1 MNDLQSFNNAEF
13 GQVRTLVLSGTPWF
27 VGKDIATALGYEN
40 AAKAIR
46 DHVDN
51 DDKKMGV
58 QNVTPSITD
67 SLGRKQYPT
76 LINES
81 GLYSLVLSSKLPTA
95 KKFKHW
101 VTSDVLP
108 TIRKTGKYAVPKITP
123 NPHYRTR
130 MIKTA
135 VKDIGDTADTIAQVF
150 HVKKGIAMTAS
161 MQMVGEAYGI
171 DTEPLRKLVPPEAN
185 PAFLTPT
192 KIAAELKVLTNKGN
206 PNPQR
211 VNSLLKE
218 IGFQESVGGHWHATE
233 EGKKLSEAMPYTASS
248 GHSGYQLL
256 WSPKVIPMLRD
267 LLEKGDD

>member
-1 MNDLQSFNNAEF
+1 MDN
-13 GQVRTLVLSGTPWF
+13 LVTVYSHQL
-27 VGKDIATALGYEN
+27 V
-40 AAKAIR
+40 
-46 DHVDN
+46 
-51 DDKKMGV
+51 
-58 QNVTPSITD
+58 TD
-67 SLGRKQYPT
+67 SRQVAEHFGKEHRHVTRDIETLLGGMPNFGHTKQMFYKAT
-76 LINES
+76 YRNEQN
-81 GLYSLVLSSKLPTA
+81 GQEYKMYYMNRDGFSLLVMG
-95 KKFKHW
+95 F
-101 VTSDVLP
+101 
-108 TIRKTGKYAVPKITP
+108 TGKAALEWKLKFLEAFNTMEKALREHQAVPKIIP

-135 VKDIGDTADTIAQVF
+135 VKDIGDTAETIAQVF

-218 IGFQESVGGHWHATE
+218 IGFQESV
-233 EGKKLSEAMPYTASS
+233 
-248 GHSGYQLL
+248 HSGNGSRLL
-256 WSPKVIPMLRD
+256 IVRTHMEHLYAQPLFY
-267 LLEKGDD
+267 G

>member
-1 MNDLQSFNNAEF
+1 MNELKIFNSPEF
-13 GQVRTLVLSGTPWF
+13 GQVRTITLDGEPWF
-27 VGKDIATALGYEN
+27 VGKDVADALGYSN
-40 AAKAIR
+40 SR
-46 DHVDN
+46 DALARHVD
-51 DDKKMGV
+51 DEDKTSVVIPDTGSNYK
-58 QNVTPSITD
+58 S
-67 SLGRKQYPT
+67 KAT

-95 KKFKHW
+95 KQFKHW

-108 TIRKTGKYAVPKITP
+108 TIRKTGKYAIPKITP

-171 DTEPLRKLVPPEAN
+171 DTEPLKKLVPPEAN

-192 KIAAELKVLTNKGN
+192 KIAAELKILTNKGN

-218 IGFQESVGGHWHATE
+218 LGLQESVGGHWHATE

-267 LLEKGDD
+267 LLEKGGD

>member
-1 MNDLQSFNNAEF
+1 MNELKIFNSPEF
-13 GQVRTLVLSGTPWF
+13 GQVRTTTLDGEPWF
-27 VGKDIATALGYEN
+27 VGKDVATALGYSNPSN
-40 AAKAIR
+40 AVVT
-46 DHVDN
+46 HVD
-51 DDKKMGV
+51 DEDKTTYSFQVSGSNYK
-58 QNVTPSITD
+58 T
-67 SLGRKQYPT
+67 KAT

-95 KKFKHW
+95 KQFKHW

-171 DTEPLRKLVPPEAN
+171 DTEPLKKLVPPEAN

-211 VNSLLKE
+211 VNSLIKE
-218 IGFQESVGGHWHATE
+218 LGFQESVGGHWHATE

-267 LLEKGDD
+267 LLERGDN

>member
-1 MNDLQSFNNAEF
+1 MDNLVTVYSHQLVTDSRQVAEHF
-13 GQVRTLVLSGTPWF
+13 GKRH
-27 VGKDIATALGYEN
+27 
-40 AAKAIR
+40 
-46 DHVDN
+46 DHVMRD
-51 DDKKMGV
+51 
-58 QNVTPSITD
+58 
-67 SLGRKQYPT
+67 
-76 LINES
+76 IN
-81 GLYSLVLSSKLPTA
+81 SLVKGLPKNGDTQRMF
-95 KKFKHW
+95 FKASYTNEQNMQTYPMYYMNRDGFSLL
-101 VTSDVLP
+101 VMGF
-108 TIRKTGKYAVPKITP
+108 TGKAALEWKLKFLEAFNTMEKALREQQAVPKITP

-171 DTEPLRKLVPPEAN
+171 DTEPLKKLVPPEAN

-192 KIAAELKVLTNKGN
+192 KIAAELKILTNKGN

-211 VNSLLKE
+211 VNSLLKALDL
-218 IGFQESVGGHWHATE
+218 QESVGGHWHATE

>member
-1 MNDLQSFNNAEF
+1 MKDLQIFRNPEF
-13 GQVRTLVLSGTPWF
+13 GQVRTVTLNDDPWF
-27 VGKDIATALGYEN
+27 VGKDIATALGYAKPEN
-40 AAKAIR
+40 AIANHVDSDDKTSTLIQGSGSNYKSKAI
-46 DHVDN
+46 
-51 DDKKMGV
+51 
-58 QNVTPSITD
+58 I
-67 SLGRKQYPT
+67 
-76 LINES
+76 INES
-81 GLYSLVLSSKLPTA
+81 GLYSLILSSKLPAA

-101 VTSDVLP
+101 VTSEVLP
-108 TIRKTGKYAVPKITP
+108 ALRKTGKYEIPKITP

-171 DTEPLRKLVPPEAN
+171 DTEPLKKLVPPEAN

-192 KIAAELKVLTNKGN
+192 KIAAELNVLTNKGN

-218 IGFQESVGGHWHATE
+218 LGLQESVGGHWHATE

-267 LLEKGDD
+267 LLERGDN

>member
-1 MNDLQSFNNAEF
+1 MKDLQIFRNPEF
-13 GQVRTLVLSGTPWF
+13 GQVRTVTLNDDPWF
-27 VGKDIATALGYEN
+27 VGKDIATALGYAKPEN
-40 AAKAIR
+40 AIANHVDSDDKTSTLIQGSGSNYKSKAI
-46 DHVDN
+46 
-51 DDKKMGV
+51 
-58 QNVTPSITD
+58 I
-67 SLGRKQYPT
+67 
-76 LINES
+76 INES
-81 GLYSLVLSSKLPTA
+81 GLYSLILSSKLPAA

-101 VTSDVLP
+101 VTSEVLP
-108 TIRKTGKYAVPKITP
+108 ALRKTGKYEIPKITP

-171 DTEPLRKLVPPEAN
+171 DTEPLKKLVPPEAN

-192 KIAAELKVLTNKGN
+192 KIAAELNVLTNKGN

-211 VNSLLKE
+211 VNSLLKAL
-218 IGFQESVGGHWHATE
+218 GLQESVGGHWHATE
-233 EGKKLSEAMPYTASS
+233 EGKKLSEAMPYTASN

>member
-1 MNDLQSFNNAEF
+1 MNELKIFNSPEF
-13 GQVRTLVLSGTPWF
+13 GQVRTITLDGEPWF
-27 VGKDIATALGYEN
+27 VGKDVADALGYSN
-40 AAKAIR
+40 SR
-46 DHVDN
+46 DALARHVD
-51 DDKKMGV
+51 DEDKTSVVIPDTGSNYK
-58 QNVTPSITD
+58 S
-67 SLGRKQYPT
+67 KAT

-95 KKFKHW
+95 KQFKHW

-171 DTEPLRKLVPPEAN
+171 DTEPLKKLVPPEAN

-192 KIAAELKVLTNKGN
+192 KIAAELNVLTNKGN

-218 IGFQESVGGHWHATE
+218 LGLQESVGGHWHTTE

>member
-1 MNDLQSFNNAEF
+1 MNELKIFNSPEF
-13 GQVRTLVLSGTPWF
+13 GQVRTTTLDGEPWF
-27 VGKDIATALGYEN
+27 VGKDVATALGYSNPSN
-40 AAKAIR
+40 AVAT
-46 DHVDN
+46 HVD
-51 DDKKMGV
+51 DEDKTTYSFQVSGSNYK
-58 QNVTPSITD
+58 TKATI
-67 SLGRKQYPT
+67 
-76 LINES
+76 INES

-171 DTEPLRKLVPPEAN
+171 DTEPLKKLVPPEAN

-267 LLEKGDD
+267 LLAKGGD

>member
-1 MNDLQSFNNAEF
+1 MKDLQIFRNPEF
-13 GQVRTLVLSGTPWF
+13 GQVRTVTLNDDPWF
-27 VGKDIATALGYEN
+27 VGKDIATALGYAKPEN
-40 AAKAIR
+40 AIANHVDSDDKTSTLIQGSGSNYKSKAI
-46 DHVDN
+46 
-51 DDKKMGV
+51 
-58 QNVTPSITD
+58 I
-67 SLGRKQYPT
+67 
-76 LINES
+76 INES
-81 GLYSLVLSSKLPTA
+81 GLYSLILSSKLPAA

-101 VTSDVLP
+101 VTSEVLP
-108 TIRKTGKYAVPKITP
+108 ALRKTGKYEIPKITP

-171 DTEPLRKLVPPEAN
+171 DTEPLKKLVPPEAN

-211 VNSLLKE
+211 VNSLLKAL
-218 IGFQESVGGHWHATE
+218 GLQESVGGHWHATE

>member
-1 MNDLQSFNNAEF
+1 MDNLVTVYSHQLVTDSRQVAEHFGKRHDHVMRDINSLVKGLPKNGDTQRMFFKASYTNEQNMQTYPMYYMNRDGFSL
-13 GQVRTLVLSGTPWF
+13 LVMGFT
-27 VGKDIATALGYEN
+27 G
-40 AAKAIR
+40 AKA
-46 DHVDN
+46 
-51 DDKKMGV
+51 
-58 QNVTPSITD
+58 
-67 SLGRKQYPT
+67 L
-76 LINES
+76 EW
-81 GLYSLVLSSKLPTA
+81 KLRYIEAFNTMEKA
-95 KKFKHW
+95 
-101 VTSDVLP
+101 L
-108 TIRKTGKYAVPKITP
+108 REQQAVPKITP

-171 DTEPLRKLVPPEAN
+171 DTEPLKKLVPPEAN
-185 PAFLTPT
+185 PSFLTPT
-192 KIAAELKVLTNKGN
+192 KIAAEIGILTNKGN

-267 LLEKGDD
+267 LLAKGGD

>member
-1 MNDLQSFNNAEF
+1 MKDLQIFRNPEF
-13 GQVRTLVLSGTPWF
+13 GQVRTVTLNDDPWF
-27 VGKDIATALGYEN
+27 VGKDIATALGYAKPEN
-40 AAKAIR
+40 AIANHVDSDDKTSTLIQGSGSNYKSKAI
-46 DHVDN
+46 
-51 DDKKMGV
+51 
-58 QNVTPSITD
+58 I
-67 SLGRKQYPT
+67 
-76 LINES
+76 INES
-81 GLYSLVLSSKLPTA
+81 GLYSLILSSKLPAA

-101 VTSDVLP
+101 VTSEVLP
-108 TIRKTGKYAVPKITP
+108 ALRKTGKYEIPKITP

-171 DTEPLRKLVPPEAN
+171 DTEPLKKLVPPEAN

-192 KIAAELKVLTNKGN
+192 KIAAELNVLTNKGN

-218 IGFQESVGGHWHATE
+218 IGLQESVGGHWHATE

-256 WSPKVIPMLRD
+256 WSPKVIPRLRD
-267 LLEKGDD
+267 LLERGDN

>member
-1 MNDLQSFNNAEF
+1 MKDLQIFRNPEF
-13 GQVRTLVLSGTPWF
+13 GQVRTVTLNDDPWF
-27 VGKDIATALGYEN
+27 VGKDIATALGYAKPEN
-40 AAKAIR
+40 AIANHVDSDDKTSTLIQGSGSNYKSKAI
-46 DHVDN
+46 
-51 DDKKMGV
+51 
-58 QNVTPSITD
+58 I
-67 SLGRKQYPT
+67 
-76 LINES
+76 INES
-81 GLYSLVLSSKLPTA
+81 GLYSLILSSKLPAA

-101 VTSDVLP
+101 VTSEVLP
-108 TIRKTGKYAVPKITP
+108 ALRKTGKYEIPKITP

-171 DTEPLRKLVPPEAN
+171 DTEPLKKLVPPEAN
-185 PAFLTPT
+185 PSFLTPT
-192 KIAAELKVLTNKGN
+192 KIAAEIGVLTNKGN

-218 IGFQESVGGHWHATE
+218 IGLQESVGGHWHATE

-267 LLEKGDD
+267 LLAKGDD

>member
-1 MNDLQSFNNAEF
+1 MKDLQIFRNPEF
-13 GQVRTLVLSGTPWF
+13 GQVRTVTLNDDPWF
-27 VGKDIATALGYEN
+27 VGKDIATALGYAKPEN
-40 AAKAIR
+40 AIANHVDSDDKTSTLIQGSGSNYKSKAI
-46 DHVDN
+46 
-51 DDKKMGV
+51 
-58 QNVTPSITD
+58 I
-67 SLGRKQYPT
+67 
-76 LINES
+76 INES
-81 GLYSLVLSSKLPTA
+81 GLYSLILSSKLPAA

-101 VTSDVLP
+101 VTSEVLP
-108 TIRKTGKYAVPKITP
+108 ALRKTGKYEIPKITP

-171 DTEPLRKLVPPEAN
+171 DTEPLKKLVPPEAN

-211 VNSLLKE
+211 VNSLLKAL
-218 IGFQESVGGHWHATE
+218 GLQESVGGHWHATE

-267 LLEKGDD
+267 LLEKGGD

>member
-1 MNDLQSFNNAEF
+1 MNELQIFKKQEF
-13 GQVRTLVLSGTPWF
+13 GQIRTIVIDGEPWF
-27 VGKDIATALGYEN
+27 VGKDVATSLGYAKPEN
-40 AAKAIR
+40 AIANHVDDDDKTSTLIQGSGSNYKSKAI
-46 DHVDN
+46 
-51 DDKKMGV
+51 
-58 QNVTPSITD
+58 I
-67 SLGRKQYPT
+67 
-76 LINES
+76 INES
-81 GLYSLVLSSKLPTA
+81 GLYSLILSSKLPTA
-95 KKFKHW
+95 KQFKHW
-101 VTSDVLP
+101 VTADILP
-108 TIRKTGKYAVPKITP
+108 TLRKTGKYELPKVTP

-171 DTEPLRKLVPPEAN
+171 DTEPLKKLVPPEAN
-185 PAFLTPT
+185 PSFLTPT

-267 LLEKGDD
+267 LLEKGGD

>member
-1 MNDLQSFNNAEF
+1 MKDLQIFRNPEF
-13 GQVRTLVLSGTPWF
+13 GQVRTVTLNDDPWF
-27 VGKDIATALGYEN
+27 VGKDIATALGYAKPEN
-40 AAKAIR
+40 AIANHVDSDDKTSTLIQGSGSNYKSKAI
-46 DHVDN
+46 
-51 DDKKMGV
+51 
-58 QNVTPSITD
+58 I
-67 SLGRKQYPT
+67 
-76 LINES
+76 INES
-81 GLYSLVLSSKLPTA
+81 GLYSLILSSKLPAA

-101 VTSDVLP
+101 VTSEVLP
-108 TIRKTGKYAVPKITP
+108 ALRKTGKYEIPKITP

-171 DTEPLRKLVPPEAN
+171 DTEPLKKLVPPEAN

-192 KIAAELKVLTNKGN
+192 KIAAELKILTNKGN

-218 IGFQESVGGHWHATE
+218 LDLQESVGGHWHATE

-267 LLEKGDD
+267 LLERGDN

>member
-1 MNDLQSFNNAEF
+1 MNELKIFNSPEF
-13 GQVRTLVLSGTPWF
+13 GQVRTITLDGEPWF
-27 VGKDIATALGYEN
+27 VGKDVATALGYSNPSN
-40 AAKAIR
+40 AVVT
-46 DHVDN
+46 HVDGE
-51 DDKKMGV
+51 DKTTYSFQVSGSNYK
-58 QNVTPSITD
+58 T
-67 SLGRKQYPT
+67 KAT

-95 KKFKHW
+95 KQFKHW

-171 DTEPLRKLVPPEAN
+171 DTEPLKKLVPPEAN

-192 KIAAELKVLTNKGN
+192 KIAAELNVLTNKGN

-211 VNSLLKE
+211 VNSLLKAL
-218 IGFQESVGGHWHATE
+218 GLQESVGGHWHATE

>member
-1 MNDLQSFNNAEF
+1 MNDLKIFNSPEF
-13 GQVRTLVLSGTPWF
+13 GQVRTITLADEPWF
-27 VGKDIATALGYEN
+27 VGKDVATALGYSNPSN
-40 AAKAIR
+40 AVVT
-46 DHVDN
+46 HVD
-51 DDKKMGV
+51 DEDKTTYSFQVSGSNYK
-58 QNVTPSITD
+58 T
-67 SLGRKQYPT
+67 KAT

-81 GLYSLVLSSKLPTA
+81 GLYSLVLSSKLPSA

-101 VTSDVLP
+101 VTSEVLP

-171 DTEPLRKLVPPEAN
+171 DTEPLKKLVPPEAN

-192 KIAAELKVLTNKGN
+192 KIAAELKILTNKGN

-218 IGFQESVGGHWHATE
+218 IGLQESVGGHWHATE

-267 LLEKGDD
+267 LLEKGDN

>member
-1 MNDLQSFNNAEF
+1 MNELKIFNSPEF
-13 GQVRTLVLSGTPWF
+13 GQVRTTTLNGEPWF
-27 VGKDIATALGYEN
+27 VGKDVATALGYSNPSN
-40 AAKAIR
+40 AVAT
-46 DHVDN
+46 HVD
-51 DDKKMGV
+51 DEDKTTYSFQVSGSNYK
-58 QNVTPSITD
+58 TKATI
-67 SLGRKQYPT
+67 
-76 LINES
+76 INES

-95 KKFKHW
+95 KQFKHW

-108 TIRKTGKYAVPKITP
+108 TIRKAGKYALPKITP

-171 DTEPLRKLVPPEAN
+171 DTEPLKKLVPPEAN
-185 PAFLTPT
+185 PSFLTPT
-192 KIAAELKVLTNKGN
+192 KIAAEIGILTNKGN

-267 LLEKGDD
+267 LMAKGGD

>member
-1 MNDLQSFNNAEF
+1 MNELKIFNSPEF
-13 GQVRTLVLSGTPWF
+13 GQVRTTTLDGEPWF
-27 VGKDIATALGYEN
+27 VGKDVATALGYSNPSN
-40 AAKAIR
+40 AVVT
-46 DHVDN
+46 HVD
-51 DDKKMGV
+51 DEDKTTYSFQVSGSNYK
-58 QNVTPSITD
+58 T
-67 SLGRKQYPT
+67 KAT

-95 KKFKHW
+95 KQFKHW

-108 TIRKTGKYAVPKITP
+108 TIRKAGKYAVPKLTP

-185 PAFLTPT
+185 PSFLTPT
-192 KIAAELKVLTNKGN
+192 KIAAEIGILTNKGN

-233 EGKKLSEAMPYTASS
+233 DGKKLSEAMPYTASS

-267 LLEKGDD
+267 LLAKGGD

>member
-1 MNDLQSFNNAEF
+1 MNELKIFNSPEF
-13 GQVRTLVLSGTPWF
+13 GQVRTTTLDGEPWF
-27 VGKDIATALGYEN
+27 VGKDVATALGYSNPSN
-40 AAKAIR
+40 AVAT
-46 DHVDN
+46 HVD
-51 DDKKMGV
+51 DEDKTTYSFQVSGSNYK
-58 QNVTPSITD
+58 TKATI
-67 SLGRKQYPT
+67 
-76 LINES
+76 INES

-95 KKFKHW
+95 KQFKHW

-108 TIRKTGKYAVPKITP
+108 TIRKAGKYALPKITP

-150 HVKKGIAMTAS
+150 HVKKGSAMTAS

-267 LLEKGDD
+267 LLEKGGD

>member
-1 MNDLQSFNNAEF
+1 MKDLQIFRNPEF
-13 GQVRTLVLSGTPWF
+13 GQVRTVTLNDDPWF
-27 VGKDIATALGYEN
+27 VGKDIATALGYAKPEN
-40 AAKAIR
+40 AIANHVDSDDKTSTLIQGSGSNYKSKAI
-46 DHVDN
+46 
-51 DDKKMGV
+51 
-58 QNVTPSITD
+58 I
-67 SLGRKQYPT
+67 
-76 LINES
+76 INES
-81 GLYSLVLSSKLPTA
+81 GLYSLILSSKLPAA

-101 VTSDVLP
+101 VTSEVLP
-108 TIRKTGKYAVPKITP
+108 ALRKTGKYEIPKITP

-171 DTEPLRKLVPPEAN
+171 DTEPLKKLVPPEAN

-192 KIAAELKVLTNKGN
+192 KIAAELNVLTNKGN

-218 IGFQESVGGHWHATE
+218 IGLQESVGGHWHTTE

-267 LLEKGDD
+267 LLEKGND

>member
-1 MNDLQSFNNAEF
+1 MKDLQIFRNPEF
-13 GQVRTLVLSGTPWF
+13 GQVRTVTLNDDPWF
-27 VGKDIATALGYEN
+27 VGKDIATALGYAKPEN
-40 AAKAIR
+40 AIANHVDSDDKTSTLIQGSGSNYKSKAI
-46 DHVDN
+46 
-51 DDKKMGV
+51 
-58 QNVTPSITD
+58 I
-67 SLGRKQYPT
+67 
-76 LINES
+76 INES
-81 GLYSLVLSSKLPTA
+81 GLYSLILSSKLPAA

-101 VTSDVLP
+101 VTSEVLP
-108 TIRKTGKYAVPKITP
+108 ALRKTGKYEIPKITP

-171 DTEPLRKLVPPEAN
+171 DTEPLKKLVPPEAN

-192 KIAAELKVLTNKGN
+192 KIAAELKILTNKGN

-218 IGFQESVGGHWHATE
+218 IGLQESVGGHWHATE

>member
-1 MNDLQSFNNAEF
+1 MKDLQIFRNPEF
-13 GQVRTLVLSGTPWF
+13 GQVRTVTLNDDPWF
-27 VGKDIATALGYEN
+27 VGKDIATALGYAKPEN
-40 AAKAIR
+40 AIANHVDSDDKTSTLIQGSGSNYKSKAI
-46 DHVDN
+46 
-51 DDKKMGV
+51 
-58 QNVTPSITD
+58 I
-67 SLGRKQYPT
+67 
-76 LINES
+76 INES
-81 GLYSLVLSSKLPTA
+81 GLYSLILSSKLPAA

-101 VTSDVLP
+101 VTSEVLP
-108 TIRKTGKYAVPKITP
+108 ALRKTGKYEIPKITP

-171 DTEPLRKLVPPEAN
+171 DTEPLKKLVPPEAN

-218 IGFQESVGGHWHATE
+218 IGLQESVGGHWHATE

>member
-1 MNDLQSFNNAEF
+1 MKDLQIFRNPEF
-13 GQVRTLVLSGTPWF
+13 GQVRTVTLNDDPWF
-27 VGKDIATALGYEN
+27 VGKDIATALGYAKPEN
-40 AAKAIR
+40 AIANHVDSDDKTSTLIQGSGSNYKSKAI
-46 DHVDN
+46 
-51 DDKKMGV
+51 
-58 QNVTPSITD
+58 I
-67 SLGRKQYPT
+67 
-76 LINES
+76 INES
-81 GLYSLVLSSKLPTA
+81 GLYSLILSSKLPAA

-101 VTSDVLP
+101 VTSEVLP
-108 TIRKTGKYAVPKITP
+108 ALRKTGKYEIPKITP

-171 DTEPLRKLVPPEAN
+171 DTEPLKKLVPPEAN

-192 KIAAELKVLTNKGN
+192 KIAAELNVLTNKGN

-211 VNSLLKE
+211 VNSLLKAL
-218 IGFQESVGGHWHATE
+218 GLQESVGGHWHATE

>member
-1 MNDLQSFNNAEF
+1 MKDLQIFRNPEF
-13 GQVRTLVLSGTPWF
+13 GQVRTVTLNDDPWF
-27 VGKDIATALGYEN
+27 VGKDIATALGYAKPEN
-40 AAKAIR
+40 AIANHVDSDDKTSTLIQGSGSNYKSKAI
-46 DHVDN
+46 
-51 DDKKMGV
+51 
-58 QNVTPSITD
+58 I
-67 SLGRKQYPT
+67 
-76 LINES
+76 INES
-81 GLYSLVLSSKLPTA
+81 GLYSLILFSKLPAA

-101 VTSDVLP
+101 VTSEVLP
-108 TIRKTGKYAVPKITP
+108 ALRKTGKYEIPKITP

-171 DTEPLRKLVPPEAN
+171 DTEPLKKLVPPEAN

-192 KIAAELKVLTNKGN
+192 KIAAELNVLTNKGN

-218 IGFQESVGGHWHATE
+218 LGLQESVGGHWVLTE
-233 EGKKLSEAMPYTASS
+233 KGAKFGESIPFTASS
-248 GHSGYQLL
+248 GHSGYQIKC
-256 WSPKVIPMLRD
+256 SPKV
-267 LLEKGDD
+267 LEILKKK

>member
-1 MNDLQSFNNAEF
+1 MNELKIFNSPEF
-13 GQVRTLVLSGTPWF
+13 GQVRTTTLDGEPWF
-27 VGKDIATALGYEN
+27 VGKDVATALGYSNPSN
-40 AAKAIR
+40 AVAT
-46 DHVDN
+46 HVD
-51 DDKKMGV
+51 DEDKTTYSFQVSGSNYK
-58 QNVTPSITD
+58 TKATI
-67 SLGRKQYPT
+67 
-76 LINES
+76 INES

-161 MQMVGEAYGI
+161 MLMVGEAYGI

-218 IGFQESVGGHWHATE
+218 IGFQESVGGPWHATE

-267 LLEKGDD
+267 LLEKGDN